1 MRTLRAR
8 NRDRL
13 RDWTVFVRAV
23 VAAPAAFE
31 RVPAEGRGVVVIIII
46 RVVVVVSR
54 SCSSSSVRLGVG
66 GGVSRDAAV
75 ASVVDPP
82 VALGGRGGPVVS
94 HSSFWSFFFERSLVK
109 NERTNAFFFPPSYLR
124 TRFLVLG
131 FRVTQRELEKR
142 KKKLLENSGLLK
154 RRRRIFVCI
163 LLQKTFEEEEEE
175 ERACV
180 NDGGRGHRHERKRRT
195 SSVGVGALHHNK
207 RRRRRRRRL

>member
-54 SCSSSSVRLGVG
+54 SCSSCSSSVRL
-66 GGVSRDAAV
+66 GVSRDAAV

-94 HSSFWSFFFERSLVK
+94 HVFGLFFERSHK
-109 NERTNAFFFPPSYLR
+109 ERTNERIFFSSFLFKDS
-124 TRFLVLG
+124 FLVLG
-131 FRVTQRELEKR
+131 FRVTQERIGKE
-142 KKKLLENSGLLK
+142 KKKLLEKNSGLLK

-163 LLQKTFEEEEEE
+163 LLQKTFEEEEEEEE

-195 SSVGVGALHHNK
+195 SSVGVGALHHHNK
-207 RRRRRRRRL
+207 RRRRRRL

>member
-54 SCSSSSVRLGVG
+54 SCSSCSSPVRL
-66 GGVSRDAAV
+66 GVSRDAAV

-109 NERTNAFFFPPSYLR
+109 NERTNAFFF
-124 TRFLVLG
+124 
-131 FRVTQRELEKR
+131 
-142 KKKLLENSGLLK
+142 LL
-154 RRRRIFVCI
+154 I
-163 LLQKTFEEEEEE
+163 
-175 ERACV
+175 
-180 NDGGRGHRHERKRRT
+180 
-195 SSVGVGALHHNK
+195 
-207 RRRRRRRRL
+207 